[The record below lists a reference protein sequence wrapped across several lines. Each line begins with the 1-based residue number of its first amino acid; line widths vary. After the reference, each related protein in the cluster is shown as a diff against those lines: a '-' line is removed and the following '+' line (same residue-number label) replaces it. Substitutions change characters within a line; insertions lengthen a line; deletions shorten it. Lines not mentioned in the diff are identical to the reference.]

1 MLVAAAVCPCPPLL
15 VPEVAAGAAPEL
27 DTARAACA
35 DALGVLAAARPD
47 LLVVVGPAE
56 QSGRGVHAEGTRGS
70 FRGFGVDVDV
80 RLGADGG
87 AGVGVRPD
95 ANGGVGVGVRL
106 DADGGVGVGVRPGA
120 DVAGGVDVRPRA
132 DRGEDQPRPLP
143 TSLAVAAW
151 LLERTGWSDAPI
163 EGLGVG
169 EPLEP
174 ERCIQT
180 GREIAGRAE
189 RVALLVM
196 GDASACRTL
205 KAPGYLD
212 ERAAPFD
219 AEVARALG
227 AADVA
232 ALRALDAESA
242 YELKASGRAPWQ
254 VLAGAAEEAGLGGSL
269 LYEDAPYGVGY
280 VVAAWS

>member
-27 DTARAACA
+27 NAARAACT

-47 LLVVVGPAE
+47 RLVVVGPAGR
-56 QSGRGVHAEGTRGS
+56 SGRGTHPEGTRGS
-70 FRGFGVDVDV
+70 FHGFGVDIDV
-80 RLGADGG
+80 RLGADRGTATG
-87 AGVGVRPD
+87 
-95 ANGGVGVGVRL
+95 RL
-106 DADGGVGVGVRPGA
+106 
-120 DVAGGVDVRPRA
+120 
-132 DRGEDQPRPLP
+132 LP
-143 TSLAVAAW
+143 PSLTVAAW
-151 LLERTGWSDAPI
+151 LLDRAGWADAPI

-169 EPLEP
+169 EPLP
-174 ERCIQT
+174 AERCIEA
-180 GREIAGRAE
+180 GGGIAAGAE

-227 AADVA
+227 SADVA
-232 ALRALDAESA
+232 ALKRLDADLA
-242 YELKASGRAPWQ
+242 YELKASGRAAWQ
-254 VLAGAAEEAGLGGSL
+254 VLAGAAEGTDLGGTL

>member
-15 VPEVAAGAAPEL
+15 VPDVAAGAAPEL
-27 DTARAACA
+27 AAARAACT

-47 LLVVVGPAE
+47 RLVVVGPAE
-56 QSGRGVHAEGTRGS
+56 QSGRGPHPEGTRGS
-70 FRGFGVDVDV
+70 FRGFGVDLDV
-80 RLGADGG
+80 RLGGDRSVDSG
-87 AGVGVRPD
+87 A
-95 ANGGVGVGVRL
+95 ASE
-106 DADGGVGVGVRPGA
+106 
-120 DVAGGVDVRPRA
+120 RA
-132 DRGEDQPRPLP
+132 LP
-143 TSLAVAAW
+143 PSLAVAAW

-169 EPLEP
+169 EPLEA

-180 GREIAGRAE
+180 GRDLVAQAD

-232 ALRALDAESA
+232 AIKALDTELA

-254 VLAGAAEEAGLGGSL
+254 VLAGAAEGADLGGAL

-280 VVAAWS
+280 VVATWS

>member
-15 VPEVAAGAAPEL
+15 VPDVAAGAAPEL
-27 DTARAACA
+27 DAARAACT

-47 LLVVVGPAE
+47 RLVVVGPAE
-56 QSGRGVHAEGTRGS
+56 QSGRGPHPEGARGT
-70 FRGFGVDVDV
+70 FHGFGVDLDV
-80 RLGADGG
+80 RLGGNG
-87 AGVGVRPD
+87 ARTPEDPAGSGPVE
-95 ANGGVGVGVRL
+95 
-106 DADGGVGVGVRPGA
+106 GA
-120 DVAGGVDVRPRA
+120 D
-132 DRGEDQPRPLP
+132 RPLP
-143 TSLAVAAW
+143 PSLAVAAW
-151 LLERTGWSDAPI
+151 LLGRTGWSDAPV

-169 EPLEP
+169 EPLAA

-180 GREIAGRAE
+180 GREIAAQAE

-212 ERAAPFD
+212 DRAAGFD
-219 AEVARALG
+219 AEVAHALG

-232 ALRALDAESA
+232 ALQTLDAELA

-254 VLAGAAEEAGLGGSL
+254 VLAGAAEGAGLAGAL

>member
-15 VPEVAAGAAPEL
+15 VPQVAAGAAPEL
-27 DTARAACA
+27 DAARAACT

-56 QSGRGVHAEGTRGS
+56 EGGHGTYEEGTPGS
-70 FRGFGVDVDV
+70 FRGFGVDADV
-80 RLGADGG
+80 RLGAES
-87 AGVGVRPD
+87 AEEPQ
-95 ANGGVGVGVRL
+95 
-106 DADGGVGVGVRPGA
+106 
-120 DVAGGVDVRPRA
+120 RA
-132 DRGEDQPRPLP
+132 LP

-151 LLERTGWSDAPI
+151 LLERTAWSDAPI

-169 EPLEP
+169 EPLEA
-174 ERCIQT
+174 ERCIDI
-180 GREIAGRAE
+180 GRDIAARAD

-219 AEVARALG
+219 ASVARALG
-227 AADVA
+227 KADVA
-232 ALRALDAESA
+232 ALKELDTELAR
-242 YELKASGRAPWQ
+242 ELKASGRASWQ
-254 VLAGAAEEAGLGGSL
+254 VLAGAAEEAGLAGVL

-280 VVAAWS
+280 LVATWS

>member
-27 DTARAACA
+27 DAARTACT

-47 LLVVVGPAE
+47 LLVVLGPAE
-56 QSGRGVHAEGTRGS
+56 PSGRGTHPEGAAGS
-70 FRGFGVDVDV
+70 FRGFGVELDV
-80 RLGADGG
+80 RLGADK
-87 AGVGVRPD
+87 GVASGRV
-95 ANGGVGVGVRL
+95 
-106 DADGGVGVGVRPGA
+106 
-120 DVAGGVDVRPRA
+120 
-132 DRGEDQPRPLP
+132 LP
-143 TSLAVAAW
+143 PSLAVAAW
-151 LLERTGWSDAPI
+151 LLERTGWADAPI

-169 EPLEP
+169 EPLAA
-174 ERCIQT
+174 ERCIET
-180 GREIAGRAE
+180 GREIAARAE

-205 KAPGYLD
+205 KSPGYLD

-232 ALRALDAESA
+232 ALEALDAELA
-242 YELKASGRAPWQ
+242 YELKVSGRAPWQ
-254 VLAGAAEEAGLGGSL
+254 VLAGAAEGARLDGRL
-269 LYEDAPYGVGY
+269 LYDDAPYGVGY
-280 VVAAWS
+280 LVATWS